1 MLTTTTNKNIDVNS
15 NKISLDDNPVELT
28 LIPTLKRSRTEARSI
43 NPSSVTWHASQKSNI
58 KHKIDVERRLLPFKD
73 MLESLLKS
81 TARQIEEFTSSI
93 LSWGVKLIHWERQAR
108 FRENTP
114 SFYSTSPR
122 LKFELTYK
130 EKLKELKKKAKKI
143 VTEAKDTF

>member
-15 NKISLDDNPVELT
+15 NKISLDDNPVELI

-93 LSWGVKLIHWERQAR
+93 LS
-108 FRENTP
+108 
-114 SFYSTSPR
+114 
-122 LKFELTYK
+122 
-130 EKLKELKKKAKKI
+130 
-143 VTEAKDTF
+143 